1 MWQIIM
7 AELEVLLNL
16 TVSNQASLDEMEVR
30 MNIIQEEVKASQ
42 EDVKAMWGEI

>member
-1 MWQIIM
+1 MTDNL

-42 EDVKAMWGEI
+42 EDVKAMQGEI